1 MRNGEIKRERERV
14 NKNLHKLEHL
24 KSSNFVMC
32 VFVFDFNLNYKNKK
46 QKNKIKNDNKWNLKC
61 TFK

>member
-46 QKNKIKNDNKWNLKC
+46 QKNKIKNDNK
-61 TFK
+61 